1 MWLLSL
7 PAGNDFASRRSELSR
22 FDELKNWLEK
32 DKHAIA
38 RQRIVPVPK
47 DQQAAWLESFRAKVA
62 QNSQQTITIP
72 DYWLGQS
79 NDLSAKIC
87 RQMGKDVSSESAP
100 DYQWFRSNCLTCH
113 GGYEISPSDL
123 ASNQA
128 ANKAAGQVA
137 FAAKEEVDPPGISC
151 NYCHQESK
159 GTRAW
164 IDLHSGLTSP
174 QKWRGLSPA
183 EKSAQGMRDLTPAR
197 QQAQLCLE
205 CHVGNIEK
213 GMFVTHDMY
222 AAGHPPLP
230 AVELRTLI
238 EEMPRHWQSPKDLL
252 AEGFHKTPSGQA
264 YFTANYGVT
273 VEGEAPR
280 TATWDVQTIAVGALV
295 AEQKWIDMLVSPKH
309 WGDYALYDCA
319 ACHHELRYDSVRQ
332 QRRSPGA
339 PGRPRLIE
347 WPHPGALAVTAA
359 LGDDQ
364 FQPAWLQLQAAVK
377 KRPFGDRQA
386 VVASGQALNKQITQS
401 LDRLALNRLPAD
413 YGSRLLAALCE
424 TPDESLLD
432 YQTARWINWSAR
444 GLLQSQGSQD
454 PKIAD
459 TAKSISMLGQAIGP
473 DGKKQWTVTPSLPA
487 TQSQIIYPDFVEREL
502 AIQQQYAPDSF
513 TKQLRDIGKALK

>member
-1 MWLLSL
+1 
-7 PAGNDFASRRSELSR
+7 
-22 FDELKNWLEK
+22 
-32 DKHAIA
+32 
-38 RQRIVPVPK
+38 
-47 DQQAAWLESFRAKVA
+47 
-62 QNSQQTITIP
+62 
-72 DYWLGQS
+72 
-79 NDLSAKIC
+79 
-87 RQMGKDVSSESAP
+87 
-100 DYQWFRSNCLTCH
+100 
-113 GGYEISPSDL
+113 
-123 ASNQA
+123 
-128 ANKAAGQVA
+128 
-137 FAAKEEVDPPGISC
+137 
-151 NYCHQESK
+151 
-159 GTRAW
+159 
-164 IDLHSGLTSP
+164 
-174 QKWRGLSPA
+174 
-183 EKSAQGMRDLTPAR
+183 MRDLTPAR

-502 AIQQQYAPDSF
+502 AIQQEYAPDSF